1 MEVEPPH
8 AASPPVA
15 EGRHSPLALGV
26 GELLKLVSSPR
37 RWNGRPQVEPA
48 SWLLGEAPAE
58 YREVAEAKQNAEA
71 GEEIVLRGRI
81 GGRLDPISGESPAF
95 IIMDASVPSCA
106 DKDHDSC
113 PTPWDYC
120 CETPDSK
127 AANSATIV
135 VLDANGNPTDEDITA
150 AGLAPLDEIIVVGT
164 VKARPNQSVF
174 EIHAT
179 GIHKRA
185 GG

>member
-1 MEVEPPH
+1 MN
-8 AASPPVA
+8 
-15 EGRHSPLALGV
+15 PLRTLTGIA
-26 GELLKLVSSPR
+26 LVSSLTLVAGCDSAPSD
-37 RWNGRPQVEPA
+37 GDTAETTTVQVEPA

>member
-1 MEVEPPH
+1 MN
-8 AASPPVA
+8 
-15 EGRHSPLALGV
+15 PLRTFTGIA
-26 GELLKLVSSPR
+26 LVSSLALVAGCDSAPSDG
-37 RWNGRPQVEPA
+37 NTAETTTVQVEPA

-58 YREVAEAKQNAEA
+58 YREVAEAKQSAEA

-81 GGRLDPISGESPAF
+81 GGRVAPISGESPAF
-95 IIMDASVPSCA
+95 IIMDVSIPSCA
-106 DKDHDSC
+106 EDGHC
-113 PTPWDYC
+113 ATPWDYC
-120 CETPDSK
+120 CETPDSIT
-127 AANSATIV
+127 ANSATIV